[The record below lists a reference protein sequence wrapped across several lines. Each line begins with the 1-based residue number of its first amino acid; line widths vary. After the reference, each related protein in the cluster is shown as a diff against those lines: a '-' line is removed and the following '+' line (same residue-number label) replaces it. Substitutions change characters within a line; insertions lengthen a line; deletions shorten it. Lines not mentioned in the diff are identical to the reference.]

1 MGRDGRRRARRRA
14 RVTVLVDTSVW
25 IEFLRGSGGPADAWV
40 VEALA
45 QGRPLAWTE
54 PVLLELLVGAT
65 SADRAT
71 ELRSLVTRGPMA
83 RLVGL
88 ADWEAAATLARAARS
103 AGRPVRSTVDCL
115 IAAVAIRTGIP
126 VVTCDRD
133 FTVLASVSPL
143 QVLPV
148 ESRSGD

>member
-1 MGRDGRRRARRRA
+1 M
-14 RVTVLVDTSVW
+14 TVLVDTSVW
-25 IEFLRGSGGPADAWV
+25 IEFLRGTGGPADTWV
-40 VEALA
+40 VEALT

-65 SADRAT
+65 SPDRTT

-103 AGRPVRSTVDCL
+103 AGRPVRSTIDCL
-115 IAAVAIRTGIP
+115 IAAIAVRTGIP

-133 FTVLASVSPL
+133 FTVLASISPL
-143 QVLPV
+143 QVLPI
-148 ESRSGD
+148 EGSPGD